1 MKTLFYPQEQ
11 ALISDYLGLPRPEA
25 CRDIDLWNPPKRR
38 RGIWPQRVEFHDDQD
53 ALSNAV
59 ARIALGAIQ
68 GRLPQWALV
77 NAKDQVVLGRETF
90 DRPERMAE
98 LLPKFVLEIDWAS
111 SGPGMNWPEAYYATW
126 LPSFDT
132 TVITASVD
140 SAGSY
145 GYTDIAIGHCKGKD
159 LKACALNVLERWW
172 SRRRDGWEECWN
184 AGLVSVDEA
193 FNLAAN
199 LWPDEFGA
207 PGGVACGA

>member
-11 ALISDYLGLPRPEA
+11 ALISDYLALPRPEA
-25 CRDIDLWNPPKRR
+25 CREIDLWNPPKRR
-38 RGIWPQRVEFHDDQD
+38 RGIWPQLVEYHDDCD

-77 NAKDQVVLGRETF
+77 NAKDQVILGRETF
-90 DRPERMAE
+90 DRPERLAE
-98 LLPKFVLEIDWAS
+98 LLPQFVLEIDWAS
-111 SGPGMNWPEAYYATW
+111 SGPGMSWPEAYYATW

-145 GYTDIAIGHCKGKD
+145 GYTDIAIGHCQGKD
-159 LKACALNVLERWW
+159 LKACALMVLERWW
-172 SRRRDGWEECWN
+172 SGRENAWEECWN

-193 FNLAAN
+193 FNLAEQ
-199 LWPDEFGA
+199 LWPDEFDV
-207 PGGVACGA
+207 PGGAVCGA